1 MIFPPLIGASDTPAS
16 YFLSAAAQ
24 TPIIAS
30 EVATETN
37 TVVRLRRL
45 NPVIHELQF
54 ALTSFAG
61 MRCLG
66 QRQPDSF
73 ALPVRGRL
81 NTNPRLWVYAQKHQQ
96 AQRSRQHKNAGYRAR
111 ITCIS
116 HHAGCNELCAPAK
129 YCETDRV
136 GR

>member
-1 MIFPPLIGASDTPAS
+1 MIFPTLIVASDAPAS

-66 QRQPDSF
+66 QRRLFRLASSRTIEHQPSSVGVC
-73 ALPVRGRL
+73 AKTSASSARSPTQKCRL
-81 NTNPRLWVYAQKHQQ
+81 SSEDHLYKPPR
-96 AQRSRQHKNAGYRAR
+96 
-111 ITCIS
+111 
-116 HHAGCNELCAPAK
+116 
-129 YCETDRV
+129 
-136 GR
+136 